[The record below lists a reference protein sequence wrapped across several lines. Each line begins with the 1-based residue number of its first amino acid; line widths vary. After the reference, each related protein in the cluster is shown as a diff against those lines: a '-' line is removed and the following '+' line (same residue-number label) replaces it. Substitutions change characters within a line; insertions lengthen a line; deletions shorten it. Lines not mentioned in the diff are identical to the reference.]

1 MPPPSSGTPP
11 QMPPQFRMI
20 AEMLGQAIMAEFMQ
34 RFPGGF
40 IDPRQQ
46 VLVASQDENGAAFN
60 KATTLHQQ
68 LEDLTLVLRD
78 LADIEADALDVVSKK
93 RRRR

>member
-1 MPPPSSGTPP
+1 
-11 QMPPQFRMI
+11 MPPQFRAI

-46 VLVASQDENGAAFN
+46 VLVASRDENGIPFN
-60 KATTLHQQ
+60 KATNLHQQ
-68 LEDLTLVLRD
+68 LEDLTVVLRD
-78 LADIEADALDVVSKK
+78 LAEIEADALDAVNTK